1 MSEATLIGILV
12 GSFVGCILITALVMI
27 LMDNRRNIKTFF
39 NKLFTKSEK
48 NGTETED
55 KKSLETTNTSQH
67 STTDNLGG
75 RRKPKKIKK

>member
-27 LMDNRRNIKTFF
+27 LMDNRRNIKEFF

-48 NGTETED
+48 IVTEKED
-55 KKSLETTNTSQH
+55 KTSLQTSQH
-67 STTDNLGG
+67 STTNNNLGG
-75 RRKPKKIKK
+75 RRKNKNKK